1 MSLCPRSPSR
11 LSRAST
17 DRRAPSVKYYASAR
31 LILQDVAE
39 CRDMISL
46 QSLLFMILFLQASG
60 NLSGCYVFI
69 GIALRTALRIGLHR
83 QLPHAG
89 ITPIEDETR
98 RRVFHV
104 IRLIDIY
111 VSAVLGFPMLLRD
124 EDVDQALPTEVD
136 DQYVTE
142 TAILQTPANSP
153 SVFQA
158 FNAHVKLMNILKRV
172 VRDVYPLK
180 GMDQTVVN
188 GERRYTSYSI
198 SFAAIKA
205 IEGDLQRWSDEL
217 PEFWRPSPVGPLE
230 VIRYVTGFAQRIS
243 LTLIAVLS
251 VFWLTRS
258 CPAFG
263 RCFDRHTPMYK

>member
-1 MSLCPRSPSR
+1 
-11 LSRAST
+11 
-17 DRRAPSVKYYASAR
+17 
-31 LILQDVAE
+31 
-39 CRDMISL
+39 
-46 QSLLFMILFLQASG
+46 MILFLQASG